1 MDKEQ
6 RRQAIKAKTRTP
18 AEQQF
23 TALTE
28 YPCILTWS
36 NGEQSKTTL
45 SRAFCNEDSYKRYA
59 EYQRSGKPY
68 PVKIEA
74 EAPTDPQG
82 ASSMFRGETAST
94 DYALIDNMCKDFTN
108 ALRQYLSL
116 EHATPTIMQQADE
129 ATKAMS
135 KDIPDLE
142 GAELKI

>member
-1 MDKEQ
+1 MDNGK
-6 RRQAIKAKTRTP
+6 RRQAIKAKTTTP
-18 AEQQF
+18 AEQQL
-23 TALTE
+23 TALAE

-36 NGEQSKTTL
+36 NGERSKTTL
-45 SRAFCNEDSYKRYA
+45 SKAFCNEDSYKRYA
-59 EYQRSGKPY
+59 EYQQSGKPY

-74 EAPTDPQG
+74 EAPADPEG
-82 ASSMFRGETAST
+82 ASTLFRGDTAST

-116 EHATPTIMQQADE
+116 EHATATIMQQADE

-142 GAELKI
+142 GAELKL

>member
-1 MDKEQ
+1 MNREQ

-23 TALTE
+23 TALAE
-28 YPCILTWS
+28 YPCILVWS
-36 NGEQSKTTL
+36 NGERSKTTL
-45 SRAFCNEDSYKRYA
+45 SRAFYNEDSYKRYA

-74 EAPTDPQG
+74 ETPTDPQG

-116 EHATPTIMQQADE
+116 EHATATIMQQADE
-129 ATKAMS
+129 TTKAMS

>member
-1 MDKEQ
+1 MDNEK
-6 RRQAIKAKTRTP
+6 RRQAIKAKTTTP
-18 AEQQF
+18 AEQQL
-23 TALTE
+23 TALAE

-36 NGEQSKTTL
+36 NGERSKTTL
-45 SRAFCNEDSYKRYA
+45 SKAFCNEDSYKRYA
-59 EYQRSGKPY
+59 EYQQRGKPY

-74 EAPTDPQG
+74 EAPADSEG
-82 ASSMFRGETAST
+82 ASSLFRGDTAST

-116 EHATPTIMQQADE
+116 EHATATIMQQADE

-142 GAELKI
+142 GAELKL

>member
-36 NGEQSKTTL
+36 NGEQSNTTL

-116 EHATPTIMQQADE
+116 EHATATIMQQADE

>member
-68 PVKIEA
+68 PAKIEA

-116 EHATPTIMQQADE
+116 EHATATIMQQADE

>member
-1 MDKEQ
+1 MDNEK
-6 RRQAIKAKTRTP
+6 RRQAIKAKTTTP
-18 AEQQF
+18 AEQQL
-23 TALTE
+23 TALAE

-36 NGEQSKTTL
+36 NGERSKTTL

-82 ASSMFRGETAST
+82 ASSMFIGETAST

-108 ALRQYLSL
+108 ALQQYLSL
-116 EHATPTIMQQADE
+116 EHATATIMQQADE

>member
-82 ASSMFRGETAST
+82 ASSMFRGGTAST

-116 EHATPTIMQQADE
+116 EHATATIMQQADE

>member
-82 ASSMFRGETAST
+82 ASSMFRGKTAST

-116 EHATPTIMQQADE
+116 EHATATIMQQADE

>member
-1 MDKEQ
+1 MNREQ

-23 TALTE
+23 TTLAE
-28 YPCILTWS
+28 YPCILVWS
-36 NGEQSKTTL
+36 NGERSKTTL

-94 DYALIDNMCKDFTN
+94 DYTLLEKMCKDFTN
-108 ALRQYLSL
+108 ALQQYLSIDN
-116 EHATPTIMQQADE
+116 ATATIMQQADE
-129 ATKAMS
+129 ATRAMS

-142 GAELKI
+142 GAELKV

>member
-74 EAPTDPQG
+74 ETPTDPQG

-116 EHATPTIMQQADE
+116 EHATATIMQQADE

>member
-18 AEQQF
+18 TEQQF

-116 EHATPTIMQQADE
+116 EHATATIMQQADE

>member
-45 SRAFCNEDSYKRYA
+45 SRAFCNEGSYKRYA

-94 DYALIDNMCKDFTN
+94 DYALIDNMCKDITN

-116 EHATPTIMQQADE
+116 EHATATIMQQADE

>member
-116 EHATPTIMQQADE
+116 EHATATIMQQADE

-142 GAELKI
+142 WAELKI

>member
-18 AEQQF
+18 AERQF

-116 EHATPTIMQQADE
+116 EHATATIMQQADE

>member
-1 MDKEQ
+1 MDNEK
-6 RRQAIKAKTRTP
+6 RRQAIKAKTTTP
-18 AEQQF
+18 AEQQL
-23 TALTE
+23 TALAE

-36 NGEQSKTTL
+36 NGERSKTTL
-45 SRAFCNEDSYKRYA
+45 SKAFCNEDSYKRYA

-82 ASSMFRGETAST
+82 ASSMFRGDTAST

-108 ALRQYLSL
+108 ALQQYLSIDN
-116 EHATPTIMQQADE
+116 ATATIMRQAEE
-129 ATKAMS
+129 ATVAMS

-142 GAELKI
+142 GAELKL

>member
-1 MDKEQ
+1 MDNEK
-6 RRQAIKAKTRTP
+6 RRQAIKAKTTTP
-18 AEQQF
+18 AEQQL

-36 NGEQSKTTL
+36 NGERNKTTL
-45 SRAFCNEDSYKRYA
+45 SKAFCNEDSYKRYA
-59 EYQRSGKPY
+59 EYQQSGKPY

-74 EAPTDPQG
+74 EAPADPEG
-82 ASSMFRGETAST
+82 ASTLFRGDTAST

-116 EHATPTIMQQADE
+116 EHATATIMQQADE

-142 GAELKI
+142 GAELKL